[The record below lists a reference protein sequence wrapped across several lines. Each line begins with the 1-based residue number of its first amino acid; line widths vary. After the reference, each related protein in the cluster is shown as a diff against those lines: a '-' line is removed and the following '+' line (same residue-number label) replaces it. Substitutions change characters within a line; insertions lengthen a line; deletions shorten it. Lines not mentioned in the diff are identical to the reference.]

1 MSKYTLLGKSVSFSD
16 SADEF
21 CKVQFLAWDLSAK
34 CKNEFNAWYDSKGEI
49 YPVLKDYFT
58 KLQSL
63 IEKQVL
69 SVYFDM
75 LPSYKIYDVSRELFF
90 KRCLN
95 LDPADDAFS
104 HVSNQYTDIVDQ
116 YEEEVE
122 YRAERKDS
130 RGRVIGGGFGVGGAI
145 KGMATAG
152 AMNAVTGAG
161 HSIVN
166 AVGNASSKSNME
178 SSIKSLYA
186 NSKALLCNA
195 IPRCVYAACE
205 EFIKV
210 VNEKVPNKIKS
221 SFNHDESNAF
231 LESAQKVPDEEI
243 SLLVSSFE
251 KCPWND
257 DLYKYIFNKYED
269 ERINLV
275 KISKDFKVDLS
286 TTIEDLLSSLCDK
299 KEVFEDEAY
308 AKDVRSK
315 LLKIMSDLDV
325 KDSNALNVL
334 EQTWLLKLCEGYEK
348 ADEAT
353 LNEMKAKVNAYEA
366 LDSNKKVVTD
376 MLQSLIEKIWAK
388 EDNEIFDNYL
398 LQTDILNA
406 DAVSASIEYING
418 KGRTASKETYLTA
431 FKNIN
436 LKNVKKA
443 KTYNGI
449 SGKGFK
455 SLFFNYIG
463 YLLIGIGVVVIF
475 ASDEPPFWSSTFL
488 IIAGIIYEIYIN
500 SLKKMWKILTI
511 NGKVVHDVF
520 KADKQTFKQFISK
533 ATIK

>member
-1 MSKYTLLGKSVSFSD
+1 MSKYTLLGKNVSFSD

-34 CKNEFNAWYDSKGEI
+34 CKDEFSTWYDSKGEI
-49 YPVLKDYFT
+49 YGVLKNYFDE
-58 KLQSL
+58 LQSL
-63 IEKQVL
+63 VEERVL

-75 LPSYKIYDVSRELFF
+75 LPSYKIYDVSRESFF

-95 LDPADDAFS
+95 LDSADDAFGR
-104 HVSNQYTDIVDQ
+104 VSNQYTDIVDQ

-178 SSIKSLYA
+178 SSIESLYA

-195 IPRCVYAACE
+195 IPRCIYATCE

-243 SLLVSSFE
+243 SLLVLSFE

-275 KISKDFKVDLS
+275 KIAKAFKVDLS

-299 KEVFEDEAY
+299 KEVFGDEAY
-308 AKDVRSK
+308 AKDVRNK
-315 LLKIMSDLDV
+315 MLKIMSDLDV
-325 KDSNALNVL
+325 KDSEALNVL
-334 EQTWLLKLCEGYEK
+334 EQTWLLKLCEGSEK

-353 LNEMKAKVNAYEA
+353 LNEMKSKVKAYDA

-376 MLQSLIEKIWAK
+376 MLQALIEKIWAK

-398 LQTDILNA
+398 MQADILNA
-406 DAVSASIEYING
+406 DAVAAGIEYINS
-418 KGRTASKETYLTA
+418 KGRTASKQTYLAA
-431 FKNIN
+431 FQNFT

-443 KTYNGI
+443 KKYNDIIGN
-449 SGKGFK
+449 K
-455 SLFFNYIG
+455 SKKLAYDCIG
-463 YLLIGIGVVVIF
+463 YLLVAIGLAVIF
-475 ASDEPPFWSSTFL
+475 ISDEPSFWTSTFL
-488 IIAGIIYEIYIN
+488 IILGIIQAVYMN
-500 SLKKMWKILTI
+500 GLKKTWKTLTI
-511 NGKVVHDVF
+511 NGSVVHTVF
-520 KADKQTFKQFISK
+520 KADGKTFEQLMSK